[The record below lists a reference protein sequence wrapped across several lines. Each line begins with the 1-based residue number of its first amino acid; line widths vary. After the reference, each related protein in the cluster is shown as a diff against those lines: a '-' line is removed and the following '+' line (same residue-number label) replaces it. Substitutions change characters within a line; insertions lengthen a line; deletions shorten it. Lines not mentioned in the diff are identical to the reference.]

1 MHYASLHTLGM
12 ILIGYDDELGPQ
24 VFKTDPAGYYCGFK
38 ATSAGVKQL
47 EANSFLEKK
56 VKKKQDFSYNE
67 AAEVNSACGI
77 GANIIMGFLF

>member
-1 MHYASLHTLGM
+1 M

-56 VKKKQDFSYNE
+56 VKRRQDFSFAE
-67 AAEVNSACGI
+67 AVEVT
-77 GANIIMGFLF
+77 